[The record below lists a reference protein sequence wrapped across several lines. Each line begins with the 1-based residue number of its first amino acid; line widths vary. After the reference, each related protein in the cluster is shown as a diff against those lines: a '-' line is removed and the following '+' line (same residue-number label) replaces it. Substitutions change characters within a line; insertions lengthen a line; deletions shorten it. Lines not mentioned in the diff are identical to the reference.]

1 MIEKFLLYLELE
13 KNYSKHT
20 LSAYKNDLNAFE
32 VYCKDEQIYLLEEVT
47 YSVVRSWVVFLN
59 AQGVTNRSINR
70 KTTALSSFYKYLFKI
85 GVVADN
91 PMACH
96 KSLKIAKKINVPFTT
111 VEIEEVLEQ
120 DKGTEFES
128 QRNKVMIHLFYGTGI
143 RRAELINLQV
153 SDVDVVLAQ
162 IKVLGK
168 RNKERIIPMYDAL
181 VQELESYLNLR
192 NAIDTE
198 GEELFVTNLGNKMY
212 PSIVYSI
219 VNSYFSDISTKTK
232 KSPHVLR
239 HSFATDLLNNGADLN
254 SVKELLG
261 HTSLAATQVYTHTS
275 LDRIKQ
281 VYNQTHP
288 RGVVKIKKL

>member
-91 PMACH
+91 PMARH

-198 GEELFVTNLGNKMY
+198 EEELFVTNLGNKMY